1 MAHNIQSINRCNIF
15 YMAKS
20 GIFLD
25 YHGRI
30 DLSEIE
36 SLLGKLKRAREF
48 EDLNTT
54 TRKRTYSL
62 FVECIENIYKHSAL
76 KKSDD
81 KKVQPFISIS
91 KEDNKIIILAGN
103 PVSEEI
109 RDKLAQRLDK
119 INNLDIEQ
127 LKKMHEVRINREHV
141 HGENGAGLGFICMAF
156 KSGNKISYS
165 FRPLISGYLY
175 FEIKIS
181 LNKYIMRKL
190 IIDQTSNS
198 PKVILDPERKI
209 YEISGESRPP
219 DVREFY
225 DQILN
230 WMDDFSL
237 HLSKADDKTEPVK
250 FTFNFG
256 YFNSSSGKLI
266 LDMCKVLAR
275 MHARGMNVAVNWRFE
290 KDDVDMM
297 EVGQEISR
305 IIKLPFEYTEIE
317 TK

>member
-1 MAHNIQSINRCNIF
+1 MV
-15 YMAKS
+15 KS

-25 YHGRI
+25 YRGRI
-30 DLSEIE
+30 DLPDIE
-36 SLLGKLKRAREF
+36 SLLVRLKKAREF

-54 TRKRTYSL
+54 TRKRAYSL

-81 KKVQPFISIS
+81 KNAQPHISVR
-91 KEDNKIIILAGN
+91 KENNKIIISAGN

-109 RDKLAQRLDK
+109 SDKLAQKLDK
-119 INNLDIEQ
+119 INTLDVAE
-127 LKKMHEVRINREHV
+127 LRRLHEIRINRESV
-141 HGENGAGLGFICMAF
+141 PGENGAGLGFICMAF
-156 KSGNKISYS
+156 KSGNKLGYS
-165 FRPLISGYLY
+165 FHPLISGYLY
-175 FEIKIS
+175 FEIQVS

-225 DQILN
+225 DQILI

-237 HLSKADDKTEPVK
+237 HLTKADHKTEPVR

-266 LDMCKVLAR
+266 LDICKVLAR
-275 MHARGMNVAVNWRFE
+275 MHARGMNVAINWHFE

-305 IIKLPFEYTEIE
+305 IVKFPFEYTETE
-317 TK
+317 PR